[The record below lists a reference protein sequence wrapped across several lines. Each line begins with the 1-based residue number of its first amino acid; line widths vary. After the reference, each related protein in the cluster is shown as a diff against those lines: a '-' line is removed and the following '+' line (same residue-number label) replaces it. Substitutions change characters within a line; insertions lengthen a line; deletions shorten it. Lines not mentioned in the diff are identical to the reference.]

1 MMPVTTRA
9 KGKRGHHDHNGQKRD
24 DRRPPGGGGDD
35 RSTPMVPPR
44 RRGTH
49 GGSLP
54 PNAVLGHLGRC
65 PPSVQGEPV
74 RVAPV
79 LQDPT
84 ADRLEFARL
93 AGARPLASV
102 GYRAT
107 RVAVRLLGEE
117 RTFVVLAN
125 LARFTHRLAYES
137 AGRMFGVDQFHGR
150 ALALDDELLTR
161 AVPEGGTVLDLG
173 CGTGRWCRRVARRAA
188 TVVGIDHDAGTV
200 TIARSLTH
208 DPNIEYRVGDLR
220 AIGDERFDVVLL
232 VHVLE
237 HVDDPATLLSD
248 LHGVTGTLLVEVPD
262 FESDPVNHAR
272 LATGTP
278 FSSDADHVRE
288 YTEATLADI
297 LGPTGWTA
305 EVTRKRGGG
314 IAALARASAVGG
326 SPSDAGR

>member
-1 MMPVTTRA
+1 M
-9 KGKRGHHDHNGQKRD
+9 
-24 DRRPPGGGGDD
+24 
-35 RSTPMVPPR
+35 
-44 RRGTH
+44 
-49 GGSLP
+49 
-54 PNAVLGHLGRC
+54 
-65 PPSVQGEPV
+65 
-74 RVAPV
+74 

-107 RVAVRLLGEE
+107 RMAVRLLGEE

-137 AGRMFGVDQFHGR
+137 AGRMFGVDEFHGR

-173 CGTGRWCRRVARRAA
+173 CGTGRWCRRAAPRAA
-188 TVVGIDHDAGTV
+188 RVLGIDHDAASVST
-200 TIARSLTH
+200 ARSLTH
-208 DPNIEYRVGDLR
+208 DPNVEYRVGDVR

-237 HVDDPATLLSD
+237 HIDDPGALLHE
-248 LHGVTGTLLVEVPD
+248 LHRVTCTLLVEVPD
-262 FESDPVNHAR
+262 FESDPVNRAR
-272 LATGTP
+272 LATGAP

-288 YTEATLADI
+288 YTDATLAAI
-297 LGPTGWTA
+297 LSRTGWAA
-305 EVTRKRGGG
+305 EVTRKRGSG
-314 IAALARASAVGG
+314 IAVLARAPMDGG
-326 SPSDAGR
+326 SRSDAGR